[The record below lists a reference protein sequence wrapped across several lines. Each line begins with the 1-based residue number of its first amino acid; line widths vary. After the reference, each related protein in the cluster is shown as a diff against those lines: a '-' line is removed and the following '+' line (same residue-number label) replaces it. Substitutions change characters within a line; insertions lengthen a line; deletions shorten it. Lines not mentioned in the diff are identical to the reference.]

1 VSHTPSPAR
10 RQPVLTPRD
19 TIALA
24 GTAVAALVLLA
35 ITLGGGAMLPPASSG
50 RLWLLPLAGAAAVV
64 VLGFALLYPRKVFPV
79 FVLAC
84 MAMPMVLEQ
93 TYVPLGF
100 MKLYVQD
107 VVFGFNVLLIAGR
120 ALLGRIPRRWMP
132 FNWFVLGFFAFGA
145 WGIVNGLVFAKNPY
159 DDVFGDFRRAFF
171 YFMNYF
177 IALYLTD
184 TFDDVR
190 WLRNILVVGS
200 AILIARGMFDIATGR
215 FYTRRFDDAA
225 HILTW
230 KEVTFLS
237 FGVFYALARVLYRPA
252 GESGWRGLWRW
263 LVLAGLG
270 LLVTAVGNFR
280 ATWIGMAGGLGLMFF
295 FLPRGG
301 RLRFLLLGASAVV
314 VMALAMAVLWDTE
327 VLTNRTLGEEITS
340 KARVKGTTDDIN
352 VQWRFQSYE
361 AALQAWRSRP
371 VLGTGLG
378 TYLTFHAPT
387 STGGSMLAE
396 GHNVHNSLLWYLMV
410 LGLAGFTV
418 TMLMHGA
425 YLWTA
430 LRFLRASAWNEGRA
444 TVLASASFYISMM
457 GATLF
462 QNFLEN
468 ATPVTVFS
476 ATVAVT
482 MLTIRE
488 GIKNAATRADAS

>member
-1 VSHTPSPAR
+1 MEPDGR
-10 RQPVLTPRD
+10 PRPLPNLREAFAVGA
-19 TIALA
+19 TASAAAIMLA
-24 GTAVAALVLLA
+24 VTVGV
-35 ITLGGGAMLPPASSG
+35 GAMLPPSASG
-50 RLWLLPLAGAAAVV
+50 MQWLLPFLGAGAVSVAGLAI
-64 VLGFALLYPRKVFPV
+64 LYPKRVFPL

-93 TYVPLGF
+93 TYLPLGF

-107 VVFGFNVLLIAGR
+107 VVFAFNVALILGR
-120 ALLGRIPRRWMP
+120 ALIGRTPKRWMP
-132 FNWFVLGFFAFGA
+132 FNWFVLGFFAFGL

-184 TFDDVR
+184 TFNDAR
-190 WLRNILVVGS
+190 FLRFMLVFGS
-200 AILIARGMFDIATGR
+200 GVLIARGLFDIATGR

-237 FGVFYALARVLYRPA
+237 FGVFYSLARVLYRSPEEA
-252 GESGWRGLWRW
+252 GWRRLWGW
-263 LVLAGLG
+263 ALLAALG

-280 ATWIGMAGGLGLMFF
+280 ATWIGMGAGLMLMFF
-295 FLPRGG
+295 FLPRKG
-301 RLRFLLLGASAVV
+301 RIRFVMLGAMAVV
-314 VMALAMAVLWDTE
+314 LAMLAMAALWDTE
-327 VLTNRTLGEEITS
+327 VLTNRTLGEEIMS
-340 KARVKGTTDDIN
+340 KARVGGTTDDIN
-352 VQWRFQSYE
+352 VLWRFQSYD
-361 AALQAWRSRP
+361 AALQAWMAKP
-371 VLGTGLG
+371 LFGTGLG

-410 LGLAGFTV
+410 LGVSGLSATL
-418 TMLMHGA
+418 LMHGA
-425 YLWTA
+425 YLWA
-430 LRFLRASAWNEGRA
+430 AVRFLRKSAWDEGRA
-444 TVLASASFYISMM
+444 TVLAAACFYVSMM

-476 ATVAVT
+476 ATVALT

-488 GIKNAATRADAS
+488 DLQRGTASSHGS